1 MDCLKTTPQSPTM
14 RTTRASGR
22 RARRIGGAALV
33 ACVIAALASRGR
45 ADDGDVVVDDDQRL
59 IGWLGEVARPPAPDV
74 ADGAGA
80 GRASVDDDDASSSSS
95 MTTFATTTTTSG
107 EEAPRTSTSGGGGD
121 EDDVE
126 RSKVVETLSW
136 SPRVFLLKNFL
147 SDEEC
152 EHLIELGEKKLERST
167 VVNSDESGAVSTA
180 RTSFGTFVTRRLTE
194 TLQRVEDRVAKYSGI
209 PWEHQEQLQLLRY
222 RDGQEY
228 VAHHDGIISEN
239 GGKRIATV
247 LMFLREP
254 TSGGETSFPQGTPLP
269 ETKAAFLA
277 NKDKLSECGWNDGN
291 GFSVIPKKGEAV
303 LFFSFHIN
311 GTNDPFANHASCPT
325 LGGTKYTATK
335 WIHENPFET
344 GTAKTPTCTD
354 ETELCPVWAQGHE
367 CERNPV
373 FMMGE
378 ESVGACSKS
387 CCARDRSKLTDI
399 QKSFCV
405 PCDKVTV

>member
-1 MDCLKTTPQSPTM
+1 M

-95 MTTFATTTTTSG
+95 MTTFAAATTTSG
-107 EEAPRTSTSGGGGD
+107 EEAPRTSASGGGGD

>member
-1 MDCLKTTPQSPTM
+1 M

-239 GGKRIATV
+239 GGKRLATV

>member
-1 MDCLKTTPQSPTM
+1 MSTPQSATM

-95 MTTFATTTTTSG
+95 MTTFATTTTTCG

>member
-1 MDCLKTTPQSPTM
+1 M

-59 IGWLGEVARPPAPDV
+59 IGWLGEVARPPAPAV

-80 GRASVDDDDASSSSS
+80 GRASVDEDDASSSSA

>member
-1 MDCLKTTPQSPTM
+1 M

-95 MTTFATTTTTSG
+95 MPTFATTTTTSG
-107 EEAPRTSTSGGGGD
+107 EEAPRTSTSGGGD

>member
-1 MDCLKTTPQSPTM
+1 M

>member
-1 MDCLKTTPQSPTM
+1 M

-95 MTTFATTTTTSG
+95 MTTFATTTPTSG

>member
-1 MDCLKTTPQSPTM
+1 MSTPQSATM

-95 MTTFATTTTTSG
+95 RTTFATTTTTSG

>member
-1 MDCLKTTPQSPTM
+1 M

-167 VVNSDESGAVSTA
+167 VVNSDESVAVSTA

>member
-1 MDCLKTTPQSPTM
+1 M

-95 MTTFATTTTTSG
+95 MPTFATTTTTSG

>member
-1 MDCLKTTPQSPTM
+1 MSTPQSATM

-95 MTTFATTTTTSG
+95 MTTVATTTTTSG

>member
-1 MDCLKTTPQSPTM
+1 MSTPQSATM

-80 GRASVDDDDASSSSS
+80 GRASVDDDDASSASS
-95 MTTFATTTTTSG
+95 MTPFATTTTTSG

>member
-1 MDCLKTTPQSPTM
+1 M
-14 RTTRASGR
+14 
-22 RARRIGGAALV
+22 
-33 ACVIAALASRGR
+33 
-45 ADDGDVVVDDDQRL
+45 
-59 IGWLGEVARPPAPDV
+59 
-74 ADGAGA
+74 
-80 GRASVDDDDASSSSS
+80 
-95 MTTFATTTTTSG
+95 
-107 EEAPRTSTSGGGGD
+107 
-121 EDDVE
+121 
-126 RSKVVETLSW
+126 
-136 SPRVFLLKNFL
+136 
-147 SDEEC
+147 
-152 EHLIELGEKKLERST
+152 
-167 VVNSDESGAVSTA
+167 
-180 RTSFGTFVTRRLTE
+180 TRRLTE

-228 VAHHDGIISEN
+228 VAHHDGIIGEN

-277 NKDKLSECGWNDGN
+277 NKDKLSECGWNGGN

-354 ETELCPVWAQGHE
+354 ERELCPVWAEGQRVRAQSGVHDGRRKRRRVRE
-367 CERNPV
+367 ILLR
-373 FMMGE
+373 
-378 ESVGACSKS
+378 
-387 CCARDRSKLTDI
+387 ARSFKVDRHPKVVLRAVRQSHGLDNRTTNI
-399 QKSFCV
+399 QHSPLARQRCV
-405 PCDKVTV
+405 STIASHHALPNTRSAS

>member
-1 MDCLKTTPQSPTM
+1 
-14 RTTRASGR
+14 
-22 RARRIGGAALV
+22 
-33 ACVIAALASRGR
+33 
-45 ADDGDVVVDDDQRL
+45 
-59 IGWLGEVARPPAPDV
+59 
-74 ADGAGA
+74 
-80 GRASVDDDDASSSSS
+80 
-95 MTTFATTTTTSG
+95 MTTCAPPTPTSG

>member
-1 MDCLKTTPQSPTM
+1 M

-22 RARRIGGAALV
+22 RARLIGGAALV

>member
-1 MDCLKTTPQSPTM
+1 MSAPQSATM

>member
-1 MDCLKTTPQSPTM
+1 M

-152 EHLIELGEKKLERST
+152 EHLIELGEKKLERTT
-167 VVNSDESGAVSTA
+167 VVTSDESGAVSTA

>member
-1 MDCLKTTPQSPTM
+1 M

-107 EEAPRTSTSGGGGD
+107 EEAPRTSTSGGGD

>member
-1 MDCLKTTPQSPTM
+1 MSTPQSATM

-95 MTTFATTTTTSG
+95 MTPFATTTTTSG

>member
-1 MDCLKTTPQSPTM
+1 M

-95 MTTFATTTTTSG
+95 MTTLATTTTTSG
-107 EEAPRTSTSGGGGD
+107 EDATRTSTSGGGGD

>member
-1 MDCLKTTPQSPTM
+1 MSTPQSATM

-80 GRASVDDDDASSSSS
+80 GRASVDDDNASSSAS

>member
-1 MDCLKTTPQSPTM
+1 M

-405 PCDKVTV
+405 PCDKVTG

>member
-1 MDCLKTTPQSPTM
+1 MSTPQSATM

>member
-1 MDCLKTTPQSPTM
+1 M

-95 MTTFATTTTTSG
+95 MTTFAPTTTTSG
-107 EEAPRTSTSGGGGD
+107 EEAPRTSTSGGGD

>member
-1 MDCLKTTPQSPTM
+1 M

-167 VVNSDESGAVSTA
+167 VVNSDESGAVSKA

>member
-1 MDCLKTTPQSPTM
+1 M

-121 EDDVE
+121 EDVE

>member
-1 MDCLKTTPQSPTM
+1 MSTPQSATM

-95 MTTFATTTTTSG
+95 KTTFAATTTTSG

>member
-1 MDCLKTTPQSPTM
+1 M

-95 MTTFATTTTTSG
+95 MTTFATTRTTSA

>member
-1 MDCLKTTPQSPTM
+1 MSTPQSATM

-80 GRASVDDDDASSSSS
+80 GRASVDDDDASPSSS

>member
-1 MDCLKTTPQSPTM
+1 M

-74 ADGAGA
+74 ADGAGV

-167 VVNSDESGAVSTA
+167 VVNSDESVAVSTA

>member
-1 MDCLKTTPQSPTM
+1 M

-121 EDDVE
+121 EDAVE

>member
-1 MDCLKTTPQSPTM
+1 M

-74 ADGAGA
+74 ADGAGE

>member
-1 MDCLKTTPQSPTM
+1 M

-80 GRASVDDDDASSSSS
+80 RRASVDDDDASSSTTAS
-95 MTTFATTTTTSG
+95 TFATTTTTSG
-107 EEAPRTSTSGGGGD
+107 EEAPRTTSGGGD
-121 EDDVE
+121 VRDDDVE
-126 RSKVVETLSW
+126 RIVETLSW

>member
-1 MDCLKTTPQSPTM
+1 M

-167 VVNSDESGAVSTA
+167 VVNSDKSGAVSTA

>member
-1 MDCLKTTPQSPTM
+1 M

-95 MTTFATTTTTSG
+95 MTTFATTTSTSG

>member
-1 MDCLKTTPQSPTM
+1 
-14 RTTRASGR
+14 
-22 RARRIGGAALV
+22 
-33 ACVIAALASRGR
+33 
-45 ADDGDVVVDDDQRL
+45 
-59 IGWLGEVARPPAPDV
+59 
-74 ADGAGA
+74 
-80 GRASVDDDDASSSSS
+80 
-95 MTTFATTTTTSG
+95 
-107 EEAPRTSTSGGGGD
+107 
-121 EDDVE
+121 
-126 RSKVVETLSW
+126 
-136 SPRVFLLKNFL
+136 
-147 SDEEC
+147 
-152 EHLIELGEKKLERST
+152 LIELGEKKLERST
-167 VVNSDESGAVSTA
+167 VLDSDASGAVSQA

-228 VAHHDGIISEN
+228 VAHHDGIIGEN

-254 TSGGETSFPQGTPLP
+254 TSGGETSFPQATPLP

-277 NKDKLSECGWNDGN
+277 NKDKLSECAWNGGN

-354 ETELCPVWAQGHE
+354 ERELCPVWAEGNE

-378 ESVGACSKS
+378 ESVGACAKS

-405 PCDKVTV
+405 PCDKVTA

>member
-1 MDCLKTTPQSPTM
+1 M

-180 RTSFGTFVTRRLTE
+180 RTSFGTFVTRRSTE

>member
-1 MDCLKTTPQSPTM
+1 M

-405 PCDKVTV
+405 PCDKATV